1 MSISLKQAY
10 SACLW
15 LAERKLGIPS
25 TEQRGNWDLTKEGDL
40 AFSRKDLVTSL
51 PNEYFDEL
59 SCYTGRINNEND
71 DEFNGLFFIDA
82 SNFIDG
88 QLFKFEDQDYFQ
100 YFSPFRKSS
109 FFIQNGDE
117 NLDLDL
123 TPDNI
128 QQIQELSLLTLNE
141 LNHDSCSTEN
151 KPRLAEITAHLALS
165 EKLLNKAFI
174 AKGYRQDIQHK
185 DYLEDKFAECLI
197 ETIPIETWKNKTI
210 PNYAESA
217 LELGQLRFKELFAQC
232 ANGFHKNDPREDY
245 LSKCEC
251 WYSHIIIENEQDFT
265 NWIVSEV
272 RELFP
277 TPKHAT
283 FKPQGKGYIIQ
294 FGTDK
299 LVEVKRNKG
308 LNIIL
313 KLLKGYKT
321 PIFKDDFGYSLET
334 IHYDIIEDEI
344 NDYEISTKSQ
354 RDNNDNIIKY
364 IRKQQNLIFWQ
375 LEKLK
380 DHEDEIREECFYNK
394 GNKNEINIENIKSSI
409 LSRFNKINSIKNT
422 QTINIDKETIQRL
435 INCDPDIFFQHKDK
449 IKSSL
454 NIELSSKEKSTDNI
468 RKNIDSAIKILRKE
482 TPHFASFL
490 DSPKS
495 KATSGIGYNND
506 LFYIICSNDIQWD
519 FG

>member
-25 TEQRGNWDLTKEGDL
+25 TEQRGNWDLTKEGYL

-51 PNEYFDEL
+51 PNKYFDEL
-59 SCYTGRINNEND
+59 SCYTGMINNEND

-109 FFIQNGDE
+109 FLVQNGDE
-117 NLDLDL
+117 NLDMDL
-123 TPDNI
+123 NPENI
-128 QQIQELSLLTLNE
+128 QQIQKLSLLTLNE

-151 KPRLAEITAHLALS
+151 KPRLAEITAHLTLS
-165 EKLLNKAFI
+165 EKLLNKDFI

-185 DYLEDKFAECLI
+185 DYLEEKFAECLI
-197 ETIPIETWKNKTI
+197 ETIPIETWTNKTI

-217 LELGQLRFKELFAQC
+217 LELGQLRVKELFAQC
-232 ANGFHKNDPREDY
+232 ADGFNKNDPREDY

-251 WYSHIIIENEQDFT
+251 WYSHITIENEQDFT
-265 NWIVSEV
+265 NWIMSEV

-283 FKPQGKGYIIQ
+283 FKPQDKGYLIQ

-299 LVEVKRNKG
+299 QITVRNSIGMSLLYKV
-308 LNIIL
+308 LKEYRKKSYNI
-313 KLLKGYKT
+313 GS
-321 PIFKDDFGYSLET
+321 GYSAEAFELDT
-334 IHYDIIEDEI
+334 QYDIGI
-344 NDYEISTKSQ
+344 NTNTNKQKSKQ
-354 RDNNDNIIKY
+354 GNEEK
-364 IRKQQNLIFWQ
+364 IRNQFL
-375 LEKLK
+375 
-380 DHEDEIREECFYNK
+380 D
-394 GNKNEINIENIKSSI
+394 I
-409 LSRFNKINSIKNT
+409 LSRYFETENLDKKEELKLFTIKLLRQINKISESDILTQDDLKTIFQRDIDWFQKHYDSIKNV
-422 QTINIDKETIQRL
+422 IKVDKDEDNKEIDGL
-435 INCDPDIFFQHKDK
+435 
-449 IKSSL
+449 
-454 NIELSSKEKSTDNI
+454 
-468 RKNIDSAIKILRKE
+468 RKNLENALDKLKIDC
-482 TPHFASFL
+482 PHFAYYLGSL
-490 DSPKS
+490 AS
-495 KATSGIGYNND
+495 KKTLGLGYSKDNQE
-506 LFYIICSNDIQWD
+506 FYFICKDNIQWD